1 MQNSPLVSI
10 LCLSYNH
17 SQFVEEAL
25 NSVLNQTYK
34 NIELLIADDC
44 SPDNS
49 KSVIENWL
57 KNHPEV
63 IFVSNP
69 TNIGNTKTFNKLL
82 ALSKGEYIID
92 LAADDILLPD
102 CIEKQLKA
110 FQNSELG
117 NVGIVYGNAESVSE
131 NGKHL
136 SHYYETDNDGKIINP
151 PPSGNIYLSV
161 LGQYNKICSV
171 SSMVKREVYEKLGG
185 YDENLAYED
194 LDLWMRASRR
204 YNFEFIPDV
213 LVQKRELATSLGSQ
227 FFVKNNART
236 RKLNRSTYTI
246 IQKALR
252 QNTSKEENRALLKRI
267 HFEMA
272 KVFKTRDFSLLL
284 HYILM
289 ELKIRLNI

>member
-17 SQFVEEAL
+17 AQFVEEAL
-25 NSVLNQTYK
+25 NSVLSQTYK

-63 IFVSNP
+63 IFMSNP

-82 ALSKGEYIID
+82 ALAKGEYIID
-92 LAADDILLPD
+92 LAADDVLLPD
-102 CIEKQLKA
+102 CVEKQLSA
-110 FQNSELG
+110 FENPTFE
-117 NVGIVYGNAESVSE
+117 NVGVVYGNAEIISETNAHLDYYYDINE
-131 NGKHL
+131 NGR
-136 SHYYETDNDGKIINP
+136 IINP

-171 SSMVKREVYEKLGG
+171 SSMVKREVYDKLGG
-185 YDENLAYED
+185 YDEHLAYED
-194 LDLWMRASRR
+194 LDLWIRASRI

-213 LVQKRELATSLGSQ
+213 LIQKRELATSLGSQ
-227 FFVKNNART
+227 FFVKNNDQT
-236 RKLNRSTYTI
+236 RKLNRSTYSI
-246 IQKALR
+246 IQKALQ
-252 QNTSKEENRALLKRI
+252 QNTSKEENHALLKRI
-267 HFEMA
+267 HFEMM
-272 KVFKTRDFSLLL
+272 KVFKARDFSLLAK
-284 HYILM
+284 YIRT
-289 ELKIRLNI
+289 ELRARFF

>member
-1 MQNSPLVSI
+1 MVSI

-17 SQFVEEAL
+17 AQFVEEAL
-25 NSVLNQTYK
+25 HSVLSQTYK

-44 SPDNS
+44 SPDGS

-82 ALSKGEYIID
+82 AFAKGEYIID
-92 LAADDILLPD
+92 LAADDVLLPD
-102 CIEKQLKA
+102 CVEKQLNA
-110 FQNSELG
+110 FTNSKLK
-117 NVGIVYGNAESVSE
+117 NVGIVYGNAESISE
-131 NGKHL
+131 TNTHL
-136 SHYYETDNDGKIINP
+136 DYYYEINGDGKIINP

-171 SSMVKREVYEKLGG
+171 SSMVKREVYDKLGG
-185 YDENLAYED
+185 YDEHLAYED
-194 LDLWMRASRR
+194 LDLWIRASRI
-204 YNFEFIPDV
+204 YNFEFIPEI
-213 LVQKRELATSLGSQ
+213 LIQKRELASSLGSQ

-246 IQKALR
+246 IRKALQ

-267 HFEMA
+267 HYEMS
-272 KVFKTRDFSLLL
+272 KVFKAGDFSLLAK
-284 HYILM
+284 YIGT
-289 ELKIRLNI
+289 ELRARFF

>member
-44 SPDNS
+44 SSDSS
-49 KSVIENWL
+49 KTVIEQWL
-57 KNHPEV
+57 TKHPG
-63 IFVSNP
+63 ITFVANP

-82 ALSKGEYIID
+82 ALSKGGFIID
-92 LAADDILLPD
+92 LAADDVLVPD
-102 CIEKQLKA
+102 CVEKQLNA
-110 FQNSELG
+110 FENSKFE
-117 NVGIVYGNAESVSE
+117 NAGIVYGNAENISE
-131 NGKHL
+131 TNEHL
-136 SHYYETDNDGKIINP
+136 DYYYEVDREGKIINV

-161 LGQYNKICSV
+161 LGQSHKICSV
-171 SSMVKREVYEKLGG
+171 SSMVKRDVYEKLGG

-194 LDLWMRASRR
+194 LDLWIRASRK
-204 YNFEFIPDV
+204 YNFEFIPEV
-213 LVQKRELATSLGSQ
+213 LVQKRELSSSLGSQ
-227 FFVKNNART
+227 FYVKNNART
-236 RKLNRSTYTI
+236 RKLNRSTYAI
-246 IQKALR
+246 IQKALQ

-272 KVFKTRDFSLLL
+272 KVFKTRDFLLL
-284 HYILM
+284 LKYIGT
-289 ELKIRLNI
+289 ELRARLF